1 LADVFISYSRA
12 DGAFVREL
20 HSFLIDRGKNVWVD
34 WEDIPPA
41 SQWEQDIDDN
51 IDAADSFVFVISGSS
66 LASQYCA
73 GELRHAGERGKR
85 IVPIACDGADPAQAP
100 EGLRQLNWIWCRTD
114 DERSAAFAKVLDALD
129 TDLGWARAHTRLL
142 VRAVEWD
149 ARRDSSLLLRGRD
162 LEDAQEQLAA
172 NAGKEPVPTE
182 LQREYVLASRR
193 ASTRRQRVILGSVSL
208 ALLVSVSLGVV
219 ALLQRNSANERARIA
234 RSQVFAAQA
243 VGALDSEPAAALADA
258 VKAMETH
265 RTPEARVALRRAI
278 LANPVA
284 YAIPAAGKPRGWA
297 AAGADA
303 LTFSDDGRLL
313 VGLTPDHMLR
323 VWRSDTGRPA
333 TVATRATTF
342 AQHGRLLLVARRR
355 EARILDLRTGAV
367 LDSRRVPRGRRLIG
381 VGFSRGV
388 PRAAEAV
395 RGRVVIQD
403 VRGRD
408 AVSLKLRSVPSTRVL
423 FSPESD
429 RVVTLT
435 DDGEAHARVWDARSG
450 RLLATLPVAFNA
462 AISQDGRF
470 VATIGYGDEAALWSV
485 GRRARTADLGRA
497 DAVWFGAGGKLV
509 LAVGDTGGVGVWR
522 SATGAQVAAFPGF
535 GALPVLGGSVTSTFA
550 GGAAL
555 SHDGSLVALA
565 NADGNVRIWDVATR
579 KQVGA
584 VPAGW
589 ANALVF
595 APRGRGRM
603 LAAMAW
609 NGEVVVARTPT
620 SVPLRTHYRPNSCVP
635 DFGPAVSSDGRHVLA
650 RAAEGAVVWTV
661 DGRRVRALTPPGRP
675 AANRRSVGSA
685 AFSGDGKIVAA
696 AGAGSGCVRSPYER
710 FGAAVWRLGRRTPL
724 REMWFDGPITLD
736 TQGRLV
742 AVGGGVW
749 RTAGGERLRG
759 LGQVLVLSPRG
770 AVALVFR
777 DGRLQVVETG
787 SDKTVAALRDAG
799 PLVQDVRDDFPIDA
813 SFSPDG
819 RRLLTN
825 WRNNAR
831 LWDATT
837 GEPIALLGRK
847 GEEVDDFAFG
857 DGGRLTLA
865 TFPDRAAVF
874 SAADGKLLS
883 SVPGP
888 FDGGVVF
895 SNGELAAVPKTDGG
909 IDIVDIATG
918 TRVTLQT
925 DTALPLTTVSF
936 GPTADSL
943 VARDE
948 QGDVHV
954 VSCEICASEDELLTR
969 ARSRLAV
976 LSRIEAKRPQV
987 AAVG

>member
-20 HSFLIDRGKNVWVD
+20 HAFLIDRGKNVWVD

-114 DERSAAFAKVLDALD
+114 DERSPAFAKVLDALD
-129 TDLGWARAHTRLL
+129 TDLDWARAHTRLL

-193 ASTRRQRVILGSVSL
+193 ASKRRQRVVLGSVSL
-208 ALLVSVSLGVV
+208 ALVVSVSLGVV

-234 RSQVFAAQA
+234 RSQAFAAQA

-258 VKAMETH
+258 VKAMDTH
-265 RTPEARVALRRAI
+265 RTSEARVALRRAI

-284 YAIPAAGKPRGWA
+284 YAIRASGKAKGST
-297 AAGADA
+297 DA
-303 LTFSDDGRLL
+303 NDLTFSDDGRLL
-313 VGLTPDHMLR
+313 VGLTPDNVLR
-323 VWRSDTGRPA
+323 VWRSETGRPA
-333 TVATRATTF
+333 PLAPKTTMF
-342 AQHGRLLLVARRR
+342 AQQGRLVLVAQRRDVR
-355 EARILDLRTGAV
+355 VLDLRTGDV
-367 LDSRRVPRGRRLIG
+367 LHTRHIPRGRRLIG

-388 PRAAEAV
+388 PRAAVVV
-395 RGRVVIQD
+395 RRNVLIQD
-403 VRGRD
+403 VRGSD
-408 AVSLKLRSVPSTRVL
+408 AASLKLRPLLGTRVL

-429 RVVTLT
+429 RVVTLA
-435 DDGEAHARVWDARSG
+435 GEARTRVWDASSG
-450 RLLATLPVAFNA
+450 RLLATLPVSATA
-462 AISQDGRF
+462 AISPDGRF
-470 VATIGYGDEAALWSV
+470 VATIGPAGEAALW
-485 GRRARTADLGRA
+485 GAGGRARPASLGRA
-497 DAVWFGAGGKLV
+497 ASVVFSPDGKLV
-509 LAVGDTGGVGVWR
+509 LAVGDAGGASVWR
-522 SATGAQVAAFPGF
+522 AATGRQLAAFPGF
-535 GALPVLGGSVTSTFA
+535 GALAVGTGVYTTFVS
-550 GGAAL
+550 GAAF
-555 SHDGSLVALA
+555 SPDSSLVALA
-565 NADGNVRIWDVATR
+565 NDDGSVRIWDVVTR

-584 VPAGW
+584 VQAGW
-589 ANALVF
+589 ANALAF
-595 APRGRGRM
+595 APRGRR
-603 LAAMAW
+603 LAAMSW
-609 NGEVVVARTPT
+609 NGEVVVARLPT
-620 SVPLRTHYRPNSCVP
+620 SLPLRTRFQPNSCVP
-635 DFGPAVSSDGRHVLA
+635 GFPPAVSPDGRHVVA

-724 REMWFDGPITLD
+724 REVWFDGPITLD

-777 DGRLQVVETG
+777 DGRLQVVATG

-799 PLVQDVRDDFPIDA
+799 PLVQDVRDDFPVDA

-819 RRLLTN
+819 RRLLTS

-837 GEPIALLGRK
+837 GEPIALLGRR

-857 DGGRLTLA
+857 DGGRLALA
-865 TFPDRAAVF
+865 TFSDRAAVF

-895 SNGELAAVPKTDGG
+895 SNGELAAVPKTDGE
-909 IDIVDIATG
+909 IDVVDIATG

-925 DTALPLTTVSF
+925 DTALPLTSVSF
-936 GPTADSL
+936 GPTADLL
-943 VARDE
+943 VAHDE

-954 VSCEICASEDELLTR
+954 VSCEICAAEDELLKL

-976 LSRIEAKRPQV
+976 LSRIEATRPPV